1 MREGILS
8 HINRKFRSETQVL
21 RVIRMLVLILVS
33 QTKKL
38 PYSLDRVVLH
48 DQPVL
53 GRDRDAVL
61 GDEATRDGQDE
72 GGARAPQLF
81 VDVEQLHQLG
91 DAKLLPRDHPA
102 HRSPPP
108 QTGKTL
114 SSVIATVEFFLF
126 GHSATHNNNS

>member
-1 MREGILS
+1 MAFCHIL
-8 HINRKFRSETQVL
+8 TQ
-21 RVIRMLVLILVS
+21 ILPQNS
-33 QTKKL
+33 NSDFFFFPTHS
-38 PYSLDRVVLH
+38 PDRVVLH

-61 GDEATRDGQDE
+61 GDKATRDGQDE

-81 VDVEQLHQLG
+81 VDAEQLHQLG

-114 SSVIATVEFFLF
+114 SSVIATVEFFRF

>member
-1 MREGILS
+1 MIYFDKDGTLS
-8 HINRKFRSETQVL
+8 YFYSNPSSKFNS
-21 RVIRMLVLILVS
+21 
-33 QTKKL
+33 
-38 PYSLDRVVLH
+38 PDRVVLH

-61 GDEATRDGQDE
+61 GDKATRDGQDE

-114 SSVIATVEFFLF
+114 SSVIAAV
-126 GHSATHNNNS
+126 ATREGDTDSI